1 MIWDSTASELCD
13 EAFSFGT
20 NGDGAAIFDVEEIS
34 ELVRIFSFTLNGTD
48 RTVFTSE

>member
-1 MIWDSTASELCD
+1 MFCHHRQTER
-13 EAFSFGT
+13 FGT